1 MIHILENECD
11 LITMEE
17 AMEKLGIELNEGEFV
32 STYEK
37 QCLEEKKEQEKIN
50 TSHVKLI
57 EEI

>member
-1 MIHILENECD
+1 
-11 LITMEE
+11 MEE

-37 QCLEEKKEQEKIN
+37 EHLEEKKIN

>member
-1 MIHILENECD
+1 
-11 LITMEE
+11 MEE

-37 QCLEEKKEQEKIN
+37 ECLEENKEQEKIN

>member
-1 MIHILENECD
+1 
-11 LITMEE
+11 MEE

-37 QCLEEKKEQEKIN
+37 EHLEEKKEKIN

>member
-1 MIHILENECD
+1 
-11 LITMEE
+11 MEE

-37 QCLEEKKEQEKIN
+37 EHLEEIN